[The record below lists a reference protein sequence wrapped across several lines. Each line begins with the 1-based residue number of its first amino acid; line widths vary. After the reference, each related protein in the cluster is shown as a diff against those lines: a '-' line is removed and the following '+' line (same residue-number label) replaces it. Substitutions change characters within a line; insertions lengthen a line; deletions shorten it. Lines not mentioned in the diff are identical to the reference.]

1 MAGDED
7 RISGMALTNSE
18 TALDILLPAY
28 AMYLCEAEFPE
39 LVIITAKCHS
49 TPKDTEA
56 ALRLPASN
64 AQSKFTS
71 LCKNKT
77 SIHLTS
83 MKICF
88 PL

>member
-56 ALRLPASN
+56 APVSN

-83 MKICF
+83 MKIYF